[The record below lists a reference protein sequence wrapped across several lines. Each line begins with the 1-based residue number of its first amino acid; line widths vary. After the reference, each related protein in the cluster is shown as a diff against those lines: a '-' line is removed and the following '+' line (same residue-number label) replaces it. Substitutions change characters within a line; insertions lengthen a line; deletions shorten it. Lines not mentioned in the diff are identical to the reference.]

1 MSFAYLDPGAG
12 SLLASVAVGGLAG
25 VGVAASRVRAKFR
38 RKGKQQPT
46 EFSAETGSDETGSDE
61 GAPRDEVPT
70 DAAVPADESASVRS
84 D

>member
-46 EFSAETGSDETGSDE
+46 EFSAEPRSDE
-61 GAPRDEVPT
+61 GAPGGGM
-70 DAAVPADESASVRS
+70 PADGP

>member
-1 MSFAYLDPGAG
+1 MTVAYLDPGAG

-38 RKGKQQPT
+38 RKGREQST
-46 EFSAETGSDETGSDE
+46 EFSADTGADE
-61 GAPRDEVPT
+61 GAPRDAAPT
-70 DAAVPADESASVRS
+70 DAAAPAGESASVPS